1 VLKKIKLLRDRV
13 EKWEDYPF
21 LVPAIRCFEE
31 LKLRSRICF
40 FTGENGTGKSTL
52 LEATAVH
59 YGFGREGGTRNFR
72 NDSTESNHSVDP
84 LARAL
89 RLSFDKR
96 TGAGYFLRAESFF
109 NTVSY
114 MDALDNDASAHSPPI
129 SAFYGGRS
137 LHTRSHGET
146 FFTLLELKFQRNGLF
161 LLDEPEAALSPQ
173 RQLAFLVLLHDV
185 LKKYKDAQFII
196 STHSPVLLGYP
207 EAQIVS
213 FDDGSLHEISYE
225 ETAPLQIVRRF
236 VNERESFL
244 EDLLQETPSLF
255 EKDPE

>member
-13 EKWEDYPF
+13 ENWETYPF

-31 LKLRSRICF
+31 LHLHSQICF
-40 FTGENGTGKSTL
+40 FAGENGSGKSTL
-52 LEATAVH
+52 LEAIAVH

-84 LARAL
+84 LVRAL
-89 RLSFDKR
+89 RLSFDNR
-96 TGAGYFLRAESFF
+96 TGAGYFLRAESLF

-114 MDALDNDASAHSPPI
+114 MDVLDKEGSAHSPPI
-129 SAFYGGRS
+129 SAFYGGQS

-207 EAQIVS
+207 DAQIVS
-213 FDDGSLHEISYE
+213 FDDGRLHEITYAES
-225 ETAPLQIVRRF
+225 TPLQIVRRF
-236 VNERESFL
+236 VNEREKFL
-244 EDLLQETPSLF
+244 DDLLQEPPSF
-255 EKDPE
+255 FDNEP